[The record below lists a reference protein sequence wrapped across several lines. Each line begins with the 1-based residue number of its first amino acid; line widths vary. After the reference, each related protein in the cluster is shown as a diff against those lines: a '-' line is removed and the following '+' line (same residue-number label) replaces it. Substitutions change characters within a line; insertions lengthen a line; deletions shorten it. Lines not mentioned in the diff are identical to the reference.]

1 MLQNFKTKQVGFAL
15 VVGMLFLLVLTI
27 LGLVVMRGTQ
37 LELAMATAVTRQ
49 EQAFDGADSSRA
61 MAREAIYAR
70 IRAANDG
77 AGIGNPSLTI
87 EKKFN
92 DDGFSNREAPLFV
105 QSPTAANTGCSTFDS
120 APASE
125 AMTATNGQ
133 YVQGLAC
140 FENDCMVPAARM
152 QAISTTA
159 VPITPLFTRNYCV
172 TPAQKLTMTAST
184 MAMSLKLKKGS
195 DVSDTGSAEADQ
207 LLGLVANGETADGAR
222 STVVAI
228 LAIPIQ
234 KK

>member
-1 MLQNFKTKQVGFAL
+1 MLQNFKTKQTGFAL

-77 AGIGNPSLTI
+77 TDPTNLATVSIKGT
-87 EKKFN
+87 FN
-92 DDGFSNREAPLFV
+92 DSGFKNREAPLFV
-105 QSPTAANTGCSTFDS
+105 QSPTAASTGCATFDS
-120 APASE
+120 GLASDV
-125 AMTATNGQ
+125 MTNGA
-133 YVQGLAC
+133 YVQGLGC
-140 FENDCMVPAARM
+140 FLDSCITPAARM

-159 VPITPLFTRNYCV
+159 IPVAPLFTRNYCV
-172 TPAQKLTMTAST
+172 TPAQKLTMTATT
-184 MAMSLKLKKGS
+184 MAMGLPIKSGS
-195 DVSDTGSAEADQ
+195 DVSDTGSIEADQ
-207 LLGLVANGETADGAR
+207 LVGLVANGETADGAR

-228 LAIPIQ
+228 LAIPIA
-234 KK
+234 KKR